1 MLREKTVV
9 CIGIFLVL
17 AILTSCAFLCGAENA
32 PTAIRNESRCVLMA
46 QNTGADGENMFTV
59 SPLSAAPFEI

>member
-1 MLREKTVV
+1 MLREKTLV

-32 PTAIRNESRCVLMA
+32 PRAVQGDSRCVLAVRNM
-46 QNTGADGENMFTV
+46 NTDGEDMFRLT
-59 SPLSAAPFEI
+59 SLSAAPFDI